1 MRMNGWVVFSG
12 IMLFMAGVFGAIDGL
27 VAIIVEE
34 VWLVSDDQAI
44 LLDIQAWGW
53 VHLVVG
59 SVAIVTGIAVL
70 SGQLWAIILG
80 ILLAM
85 VSAFSHLMFI
95 TVFPWWSLAI
105 IAIDILVIYGLVV
118 HGGEAAEAAEAA
130 ENRAA

>member
-1 MRMNGWVVFSG
+1 
-12 IMLFMAGVFGAIDGL
+12 
-27 VAIIVEE
+27 
-34 VWLVSDDQAI
+34 
-44 LLDIQAWGW
+44 
-53 VHLVVG
+53 
-59 SVAIVTGIAVL
+59 
-70 SGQLWAIILG
+70 
-80 ILLAM
+80 M

>member
-1 MRMNGWVVFSG
+1 MNGWVVFSG

-85 VSAFSHLMFI
+85 ISAFSHLMFI

-130 ENRAA
+130 ENRVA